1 MKLLPL
7 QKKSTIFF
15 DEIPFFVGVPALI
28 WQGLFFIV
36 PLVGML
42 LYSFSSSA
50 NFLPFLNGMYLKVLL
65 RSLFLASANVLL
77 CFCIAY
83 PLAYCLVFRVQNFKN
98 IFLFF
103 LIIPFWTNFLLHIF
117 AWFFVLEREGVLNTL
132 LLYLKII
139 AEPLHLVNSLAA
151 IMLMMVY
158 YYLPFMVLS
167 IYSSLERFD
176 IRLMEA
182 SADLGATWWQTIRR
196 VVLPLSMPGI
206 QTGVFLVFV
215 PSFGEF
221 AIPELMGGDKIMFAG
236 TVISRFILSAQTGQ
250 LGAAFTVISCITL
263 IGAAAIL
270 YWFIRKII
278 KA

>member
-1 MKLLPL
+1 MKPLLLP
-7 QKKSTIFF
+7 KKIVSYT

-28 WQGLFFIV
+28 WQLLFFIL
-36 PLVGML
+36 PLMGML
-42 LYSFSSSA
+42 VYSFASLY
-50 NFLPFLNGMYLKVLL
+50 NFVPFLTSMYGHVLL
-65 RSLFLASANVLL
+65 RSLALALTNVIL

-83 PLAYCLVFRVQNFKN
+83 PLAYCLVFHVQRFKN

-117 AWFFVLEREGVLNTL
+117 AWFFVLEKEGVLNTL

-139 AEPLHLVNSLAA
+139 NEPLHLVNSITA
-151 IMLMMVY
+151 ILIMMVY
-158 YYLPFMVLS
+158 YYLPFMILP

-176 IRLMEA
+176 IRLMES

-196 VVLPLSMPGI
+196 VVLPLSLPGI
-206 QTGVFLVFV
+206 QAGVFLVFV

-236 TVISRFILSAQTGQ
+236 SVISRFILSAQTAK
-250 LGAAFTVISCITL
+250 LGVAFTIISSITL
-263 IGAAAIL
+263 IMAAAIL
-270 YWFIRKII
+270 YWLIRKIMS
-278 KA
+278 K